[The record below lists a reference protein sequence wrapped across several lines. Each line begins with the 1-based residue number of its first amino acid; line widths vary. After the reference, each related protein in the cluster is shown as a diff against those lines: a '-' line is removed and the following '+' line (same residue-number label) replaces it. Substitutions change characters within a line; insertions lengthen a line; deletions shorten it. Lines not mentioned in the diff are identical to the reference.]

1 MEEITK
7 EELVEV
13 IRAQLQD
20 VYDPEFGFNIIELG
34 LVYDIQVNDGVA
46 EITMTFTTPF
56 CPYGPAL
63 IEQTRLKVLEI
74 PEITDVKVNI
84 TFDPPWDPRV
94 HASEDVKLLLGM
106 TGITSLLAGGG
117 EDLD

>member
-1 MEEITK
+1 MAEPTR
-7 EELVEV
+7 EELVEA

-20 VYDPEFGFNIIELG
+20 VYDPELGFSVIELG

-46 EITMTFTTPF
+46 EITMTLTTPF

-63 IEQTRLKVLEI
+63 IEQVRLKVLEV
-74 PEITDVKVNI
+74 PEISDVKINI

-94 HASEDVKLLLGM
+94 HASDDVKLLLGL
-106 TGITSLLAGGG
+106 TGVSSFLSGG
-117 EDLD
+117 D